1 MGGKMFVDDPN
12 AKKYDRNGKYCN
24 KYTNAFHIGIGKEL
38 TLEQA
43 KEEWKKDKLKT
54 MMEKR
59 RYRDDYKGYSDD
71 YLKMC

>member
-1 MGGKMFVDDPN
+1 MCIR
-12 AKKYDRNGKYCN
+12 DR
-24 KYTNAFHIGIGKEL
+24 YTNAFHIGIGKEL

-59 RYRDDYKGYSDD
+59 RYRDDYKGYSDA